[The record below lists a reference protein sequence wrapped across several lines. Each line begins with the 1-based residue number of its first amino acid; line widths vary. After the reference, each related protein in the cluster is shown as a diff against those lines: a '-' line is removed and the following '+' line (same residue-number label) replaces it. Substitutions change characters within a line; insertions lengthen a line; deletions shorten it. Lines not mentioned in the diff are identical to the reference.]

1 MAPSRAPAGHTPS
14 IGFVGLATSHP
25 YTDAGT
31 IVHRHPD
38 ASLHVFE
45 PDGERLADFIER
57 HPGASVHDSPGSLA
71 AAGLDGVII
80 TTRPPE
86 VAEAVSAFVHIGIP
100 LFINKPAA
108 ATLDQLEAV
117 DAVVRPIAHR
127 VLSASVLRFS
137 APVRELVA
145 RLDRAEVLTARA
157 IVRHDVARWLNGS
170 TDWQD
175 DVRTGGGSIVTI
187 GLHGLELLVCLLG
200 TDFEVVSSMAQV
212 RRLKGLRS
220 EDAAVIGVRWADGIL
235 GSIDVVGVAPSESY
249 GVTFET
255 ARGPVSIELPAGDSD
270 PFGYRGAIESFL
282 EMIEAARAGRPV
294 VSPVPWEQTHA
305 ILRGIATASALAHPT
320 VR

>member
-1 MAPSRAPAGHTPS
+1 MAPSRAPAGYTPS

-31 IVHRHPD
+31 IVGRHPD

-45 PDGERLADFIER
+45 PDVERLADFIEQ
-57 HPGASVHDSPGSLA
+57 HPGASVHGTPGSLA
-71 AAGLDGVII
+71 AAGVDGVIV

-86 VAEAVSAFVHIGIP
+86 VAEAVSAFAHLDIP
-100 LFINKPAA
+100 LFINKPAS
-108 ATLDQLEAV
+108 ATLDQLAAV

-137 APVRELVA
+137 TPVRELVA
-145 RLDRAEVLTARA
+145 RLDRAEVLTALA
-157 IVRHDVARWLNGS
+157 VVRHDVGRWLTGS

-212 RRLKGLRS
+212 RRLHGLRS

-235 GSIDVVGVAPSESY
+235 GSIHVVGVAPSESY

-255 ARGPVSIELPAGDSD
+255 ANGPVAIELPASDSD
-270 PFGYRGAIESFL
+270 PFGYRGAIDSFL
-282 EMIEAARAGRPV
+282 EMVEAAHVGRPV

-305 ILRGIATASALAHPT
+305 ILRGIAMASALAHPT
-320 VR
+320 LE